1 VECHGRF
8 ETGGEV
14 ALHDSAQRDLLS
26 ESLGRLLTEYQQG
39 NRDAANEFVRL
50 LHPVLYR
57 YFLVQTGNPAQS
69 EDLMQECWMRIHRG
83 RSSYRPGEPVLPW
96 AFAIARHTKIDEY
109 RKDTARARREA
120 AVAGPT
126 EPAVDPR
133 RAFERSL
140 EASAIL
146 SRLHEL
152 PDGQREVFIM
162 LKVQGMSV
170 DEVADVIGSSRSAV
184 KQKAYRAY
192 ETLRKWIAQPLA
204 GTAGGGVL

>member
-1 VECHGRF
+1 M
-8 ETGGEV
+8 
-14 ALHDSAQRDLLS
+14 HDTEQRDQLN
-26 ESLGRLLTEYQQG
+26 ESLARLLVEYQQG
-39 NRDAANEFVRL
+39 NRQAANEFAAS

-57 YFLVQTGNPAQS
+57 YFLAQTGNPSKA
-69 EDLMQECWMRIHRG
+69 EDLMQECWVRIHRG

-109 RKDTARARREA
+109 RKDTARANREA
-120 AVAGPT
+120 AVAGPAGI
-126 EPAVDPR
+126 EPSTDPR
-133 RAFERSL
+133 RAMEQSL

-152 PDGQREVFIM
+152 PDGQREVFMM

-170 DEVADVIGSSRSAV
+170 DEVADLIGSSRSAV

-192 ETLRKWIAQPLA
+192 ETLRKWFVQPLA
-204 GTAGGGVL
+204 GTAGGGSLS

>member
-1 VECHGRF
+1 
-8 ETGGEV
+8 
-14 ALHDSAQRDLLS
+14 LHDTENRHQLS
-26 ESLGRLLTEYQQG
+26 ESLGRLLIEYQQG
-39 NRDAANEFVRL
+39 NRQAANEFVAL

-57 YFLVQTGNPAQS
+57 YFLAQTGNPPQA
-69 EDLMQECWMRIHRG
+69 EDLMQECWVRLHRG

-109 RKDTARARREA
+109 RKDSARANREA
-120 AVAGPT
+120 AVAGPG
-126 EPAVDPR
+126 EPVTDPR
-133 RAFERSL
+133 RAIEQGL

-146 SRLHEL
+146 ARLHEL

-170 DEVADVIGSSRSAV
+170 EEVAIVVGSSRGAV

-192 ETLRKWIAQPLA
+192 ETLRKWFANPVA
-204 GTAGGGVL
+204 GAAREGAAG